1 MVVTGASGFI
11 AGAVVPVL
19 RATAGVS
26 VLPVSRRAAP
36 GVVQVRSYEDAPAGD
51 VLIHLA
57 EDNDRVRVAQAPP
70 EYAREARA
78 TLTAL
83 GRRGYSRVVYASS
96 GVLYGDR
103 HTYPHDVDDEIVVND
118 AYAALK
124 RSGELAVLDWNGG
137 VVARLSNVYGP
148 AMAEGNVVST
158 ILRQIPG
165 DGPVCVTDT
174 RPVRDFLWVG
184 DAARGLAAMALGKAA
199 AGLFNVATGTGTSID
214 ALAMAALAAAGE
226 PVRAVVGQNRGACA
240 STMILSPARTVDMYG
255 WTPEVSIRQGLSR
268 LVRQRA
274 PQS

>member
-1 MVVTGASGFI
+1 M
-11 AGAVVPVL
+11 
-19 RATAGVS
+19 
-26 VLPVSRRAAP
+26 LPVSRRAAP
-36 GVVQVRSYEDAPAGD
+36 GAMQVRSYEEAPAGD

-57 EDNDRVRVAQAPP
+57 EDNDRIRVSHAPP
-70 EYAREARA
+70 EYAREAGA
-78 TLTAL
+78 TLAAL

-96 GVLYGDR
+96 GVLYGDG
-103 HTYPHDVDDEIVVND
+103 HTHAHEVDDQIVVND

-184 DAARGLAAMALGKAA
+184 DAARGLAAMALGTAA
-199 AGLFNVATGTGTSID
+199 GGLFNVATGSGVSIG
-214 ALAMAALAAAGE
+214 ALAMTALAAAGE
-226 PVRAVVGQNRGACA
+226 PVRAVVGQNRGNCA
-240 STMILSPARTVDMYG
+240 STMILSPARMVDTYG
-255 WTPEVSIRQGLSR
+255 WSAAVSITQGVSM
-268 LVRQRA
+268 LVRERA